1 MDLGIF
7 DVAGRQVRILRSGEL
22 DAGTHT
28 VTWDGR
34 NASGT
39 RVASGVYFARMRAG
53 AGERTER
60 LIVVHP

>member
-1 MDLGIF
+1 
-7 DVAGRQVRILRSGEL
+7 VRILKSGEL